1 MTPMKIPF
9 LVLKFKASWSEGSG
23 VRAGPICPY
32 SEKIL
37 NFILCWGLP
46 QVMGKSEKEDRGT
59 MSEFLKNIPCKN
71 LVFRITHCNQTFCFI
86 MVLTGLEKSKSPPPS
101 HFFFWEVKS
110 ELERLHNQYA
120 LVRAEKASNNKA
132 AFLSRKYLKIVNRL

>member
-32 SEKIL
+32 SEKNIEFYTL
-37 NFILCWGLP
+37 LRLP

-59 MSEFLKNIPCKN
+59 MSEFFKSIPCKN

-86 MVLTGLEKSKSPPPS
+86 MVLTGLEKSKSPPP
-101 HFFFWEVKS
+101 HFFFF
-110 ELERLHNQYA
+110 
-120 LVRAEKASNNKA
+120 EK
-132 AFLSRKYLKIVNRL
+132 

>member
-9 LVLKFKASWSEGSG
+9 LILKFKAFRSEGSG

-37 NFILCWGLP
+37 NFILCWDYPKWWANLKKKTVVLC
-46 QVMGKSEKEDRGT
+46 QS
-59 MSEFLKNIPCKN
+59 FLKAFHVKI
-71 LVFRITHCNQTFCFI
+71 LYLGLLIATFCFI
-86 MVLTGLEKSKSPPPS
+86 MVLTGLEKSKSPPPP